1 MSHQRRI
8 TIAEGI
14 TLRGEWYAV
23 RASIGSGKR
32 RTYHPQEKLRRDAA
46 ETKPPIAE
54 LKAMFNRQK
63 MWLNNELAKAGDSG
77 RVVRGLV
84 SGDIETYLGTDDKPG
99 AATLN
104 KRRRQERRQQLA
116 WWAERFGTR
125 RRSEIKSHE
134 LLAALN
140 SLKKSASTKNKYL
153 QAFSHVWTIL
163 DGKNAPNPFREFPRF
178 VEPEAARRDQP
189 YELIDAI
196 LAKIRDRGRGR
207 TPSRTKAFLMVE
219 AHAPVTR
226 AELSRMVR
234 TDVDWTTGEFYT
246 PGRKKGA
253 GTRGMKKPRTSA
265 EQLAAFRAFDAADC
279 WGRTPSR
286 SSIWRTFTAARDA
299 AIAELKET
307 RPDLDLSRAATMRP
321 YDLRHS
327 FLTVAHAKTGD
338 LALTAALAGHKD
350 LKTTK
355 RYAQGAIPVLLQ
367 AAGEA
372 IAAAFAA
379 RPKYEPPAAN
389 TAATGQ
395 PGRPERPLRIV
406 HSRAR

>member
-1 MSHQRRI
+1 MSKHSRI

-14 TLRGEWYAV
+14 SLRGDWYCV
-23 RASIGSGKR
+23 RASVGSGKN
-32 RTYHPQEKLRRDAA
+32 RTYHAQEKLRRDAA
-46 ETKPPIAE
+46 EPKPPLAE

-63 MWLNNELAKAGDSG
+63 MWLNNELAKAGGG

-84 SGDIETYLGTDDKPG
+84 SGDIETYLE
-99 AATLN
+99 AAPLS
-104 KRRRQERRQQLA
+104 KRRHKERTRQLA
-116 WWAERFGTR
+116 WWRERFATR

-140 SLKKSASTKNKYL
+140 GLKKSASTKNKYL

-178 VEPEAARRDQP
+178 VEPDAARRDQP

-207 TPSRTKAFLMVE
+207 KPSRTKAFLMVE

-226 AELSRMVR
+226 AELSRMAR

-265 EQLAAFRAFDAADC
+265 EQLEAFRAFDAADC

-299 AIAELKET
+299 AIAELRHT

-355 RYAQGAIPVLLQ
+355 RYAQGAIPALLQ

-395 PGRPERPLRIV
+395 PGRLARPLRIV